1 MSSNH
6 FNVMQLLFR
15 EQKVVGIFKP
25 EEIGTAHS
33 HITHAAVHLEMLPN
47 NSSRKGKFQ
56 SARTRTV
63 SKAVPI
69 ENAAFRP
76 EFVNGSATACPIC
89 KLISKSVCNKLF
101 HERTY
106 KRVFCH
112 SPVPLLK
119 IPN

>member
-1 MSSNH
+1 
-6 FNVMQLLFR
+6 MQLLFR

-25 EEIGTAHS
+25 EEIGTAYS
-33 HITHAAVHLEMLPN
+33 HITHAAVLLETLPN
-47 NSSRKGKFQ
+47 NSNRKGKFQ

-69 ENAAFRP
+69 ENAAFHP
-76 EFVNGSATACPIC
+76 EAVNGSATACPIC

-101 HERTY
+101 YERTY

-112 SPVPLLK
+112 NPVPLLK
-119 IPN
+119 IPNQKKKKKKT